1 MEKLTRGE
9 TERLQSILGEL
20 RDHEATVEV
29 LRRQI
34 SLLASSISELS
45 MTVEAIKTIKGLK
58 PGTEILVP
66 LGSDSFVT
74 AKLALTEKV
83 ITGLGA
89 EVAAQRS
96 ATDAIVVLQDR
107 RAELEQAL
115 SRTREELGKLSE
127 RIETLRPE
135 AEQLLEKVK
144 REQP

>member
-58 PGTEILVP
+58 PGTEIMVP

>member
-1 MEKLTRGE
+1 M
-9 TERLQSILGEL
+9 QSILGEL

-34 SLLASSISELS
+34 SLLVSSISELS

-58 PGTEILVP
+58 PGTEIMVP

>member
-1 MEKLTRGE
+1 MEKLTQGE

-20 RDHEATVEV
+20 RDHDATVEV

>member
-1 MEKLTRGE
+1 
-9 TERLQSILGEL
+9 
-20 RDHEATVEV
+20 
-29 LRRQI
+29 
-34 SLLASSISELS
+34 
-45 MTVEAIKTIKGLK
+45 
-58 PGTEILVP
+58 
-66 LGSDSFVT
+66 
-74 AKLALTEKV
+74 LALTEKV

>member
-58 PGTEILVP
+58 PGTEIMVP

-115 SRTREELGKLSE
+115 ARTREELGKLSE